1 MRAISIL
8 LRRLSLRARLTLGTV
23 FSLLL
28 LTAIG
33 ALGYWA
39 LEDTRATLQE
49 QLEGRVQAIV
59 DTGELRTTLGR
70 LQRFEKEVMI
80 NANNANEAADWRRAW
95 QESLAAL
102 RAGLAKAREHDGAR
116 EGSDGEIDAVLAQL
130 ARYEEGIA
138 SVLQKVEEARIDAA
152 AAGAYA
158 AQVQEFTLAADKALA
173 AMAEHAR
180 ENLSTTQT
188 ALAAR
193 ARLMLALISAAVAVA
208 LLVLIPLT
216 TTTLRTLARSL
227 AQARELAER
236 IAQGELGNA
245 IGSPRHDEVGEL
257 IQGMGRMQD
266 ALHGMVMQMHAASS
280 SISHASTEIA
290 SGNQDLSTRTEQAAS
305 SLQQTAASMEHLTG
319 SVRQSADAAAE
330 ANRLA
335 SGASEVAAR
344 GGHIVAQVVTTMDE
358 IKDASCRISE
368 IVGVVDSIAFQTN
381 ILALNAAVE
390 AARAGEQG
398 RGFAVVA
405 SEVRSLARGL
415 RRAQDPV
422 SDRRLGREGGIGR
435 RPCPGRRQHDGRDR
449 RLGAPRRRDHRRGHR
464 GSQRPEQ
471 RHRPG
476 QRLGPGTGSHD
487 AAERRA
493 RPAVGGCRG
502 IAAGAGAAAGLRRLS
517 LQARACSS
525 LIPQRP
531 RASGRD
537 RRAGYRARAA
547 SAR

>member
-405 SEVRSLARGL
+405 SEVRSLAQRSAQAAREIQSLIGASVEKVESGAGL
-415 RRAQDPV
+415 VRDAGSTMDEIVASVHRVAETIAEVTAAASAQ
-422 SDRRLGREGGIGR
+422 SSGIG
-435 RPCPGRRQHDGRDR
+435 QVNASVLELDR
-449 RLGAPRRRDHRRGHR
+449 MT
-464 GSQRPEQ
+464 QQ
-471 RHRPG
+471 N
-476 QRLGPGTGSHD
+476 
-487 AAERRA
+487 AAL
-493 RPAVGGCRG
+493 VQQS
-502 IAAGAGAAAGLRRLS
+502 AAAAAS
-517 LQARACSS
+517 LQAQAQQLACVVSAFR
-525 LIPQRP
+525 LAP
-531 RASGRD
+531 
-537 RRAGYRARAA
+537 AA
-547 SAR
+547 P